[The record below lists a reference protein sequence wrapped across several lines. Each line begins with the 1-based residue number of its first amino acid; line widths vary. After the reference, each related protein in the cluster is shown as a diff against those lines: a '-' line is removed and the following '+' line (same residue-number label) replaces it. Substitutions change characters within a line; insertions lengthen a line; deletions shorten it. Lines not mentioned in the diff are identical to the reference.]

1 MIHYATCD
9 CTWVASDDACYLC
22 MKALWKKKLKPMI
35 FVEGYFCPPTL
46 FLIAVGFEL
55 VAMLAV

>member
-1 MIHYATCD
+1 MLRMHENI
-9 CTWVASDDACYLC
+9 VEK
-22 MKALWKKKLKPMI
+22 MKPMI
-35 FVEGYFCPPTL
+35 FVEGYFCPSTL

>member
-1 MIHYATCD
+1 MLLMHESI
-9 CTWVASDDACYLC
+9 
-22 MKALWKKKLKPMI
+22 
-35 FVEGYFCPPTL
+35 VEKETETNDFCWRLFLSTSPTL

>member
-1 MIHYATCD
+1 
-9 CTWVASDDACYLC
+9 